1 MSIIKKILAGS
12 ILALA
17 LFAFIS
23 SVPASAQ
30 SPLAPT
36 CGRAA
41 GQTPC
46 AIVGDAGVTGTKE
59 GLSAIILQVATS
71 AVYILGAI
79 AVLFLVYGGFLYVT
93 DGGDGKKA
101 TQGGTIFRNA
111 VIGLIIAIAA
121 GAVVSVVGGL
131 VSGKII

>member
-23 SVPASAQ
+23 SVPASAA
-30 SPLAPT
+30 SVLAPT
-36 CGRAA
+36 CGAL
-41 GQTPC
+41 GQPAC
-46 AIVGDAGVTGTKE
+46 AIVGSKTIDGTAS
-59 GLSAIILQVATS
+59 GLSKIILDIAIFF
-71 AVYILGAI
+71 VYILGAI
-79 AVLFLVYGGFLYVT
+79 AVLFLVFGGFLYIT

-101 TQGGTIFRNA
+101 AQGGTIFKNA

-121 GAVVSVVGGL
+121 GAVVSVIGNL
-131 VSGKII
+131 VSGQLIT